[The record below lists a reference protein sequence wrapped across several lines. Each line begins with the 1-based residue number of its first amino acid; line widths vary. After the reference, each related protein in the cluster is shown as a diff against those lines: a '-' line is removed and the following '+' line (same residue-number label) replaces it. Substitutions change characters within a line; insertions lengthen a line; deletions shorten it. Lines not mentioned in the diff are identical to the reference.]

1 MRHAV
6 GGKESPLFHLVGGR
20 KATAVHPEARGCE
33 CTPACGLPPMV
44 LCRTNLWV
52 GRPWSCSPKCLP
64 ESCPSLKAKAERHT
78 ERGLGL
84 AIRAAGTKF
93 SMT

>member
-33 CTPACGLPPMV
+33 CTPACGLPRMV

-52 GRPWSCSPKCLP
+52 GLEAMVMFTKVSTGVVPVLESEGGAAHGTGARPGDSGG
-64 ESCPSLKAKAERHT
+64 RHK
-78 ERGLGL
+78 
-84 AIRAAGTKF
+84 I
-93 SMT
+93 